1 MAIAIALL
9 ASADPVTIQQFSH
22 ALEELSISPDV
33 CQEVLA
39 SIRLLN
45 HRKFDAVIVDLQL
58 GEQSGLFLEEVHLS
72 PSNRT
77 AVTFVISGNDAED
90 PAFRRKADFVFK
102 RPLSA
107 QSIRKTLKLAYG
119 LILRERRRYFRCPIS
134 IPVTILRQ
142 SMPEVRCYSVNISE
156 GGMAVSTFV
165 PLSPGEEVQV
175 RFAIPGHEVTFLA
188 ESTVCWLKTNHL
200 GIRFVSLSPEHK
212 SELQDWL
219 SQKLEETLPEF
230 VAGKFPSKV
239 LLVDDSKFFRMAS
252 ELALT
257 KAGFEVSTAANGEE
271 ALQVANDK
279 APDII
284 LLDMMLPKISGPEV
298 LRALKANPAT
308 MDIPVIVLT
317 SLSQRNE
324 EKLLREGAAAYFG
337 KSALEL
343 DKNSDRLV
351 STVETVL
358 GRGNRPKSLNLP
370 LQALARRKKAADD

>member
-1 MAIAIALL
+1 MPL
-9 ASADPVTIQQFSH
+9 
-22 ALEELSISPDV
+22 
-33 CQEVLA
+33 
-39 SIRLLN
+39 
-45 HRKFDAVIVDLQL
+45 
-58 GEQSGLFLEEVHLS
+58 
-72 PSNRT
+72 
-77 AVTFVISGNDAED
+77 
-90 PAFRRKADFVFK
+90 
-102 RPLSA
+102 LSA
-107 QSIRKTLKLAYG
+107 PSARDRSFSSRDPFLRSRSAAHSCLLTG
-119 LILRERRRYFRCPIS
+119 LILRERRSYFRCPIS

-142 SMPEVRCYSVNISE
+142 NRPEVRCYSVNISE

-324 EKLLREGAAAYFG
+324 EKLLREGAAAYFE

-370 LQALARRKKAADD
+370 LQALARSEEAADD